1 MDPVTILLWIAVV
14 FSIIIGTLLVLI
26 LIRLLRILTAL
37 DRVISYID
45 HIRDLMQMWEA
56 WPMEIGK
63 KILGFVIDWFA
74 K

>member
-14 FSIIIGTLLVLI
+14 FSVIIGTLLVFV

-37 DRVISYID
+37 DRILTYVD
-45 HIRDLMQMWEA
+45 HVRDLMQMWET
-56 WPMEIGK
+56 WPIEIGK
-63 KILGFVIDWFA
+63 RILGFVIDWFA